1 MSFKNLNGKT
11 VLITG
16 ASSGIGEACAQAFAA
31 QNCQLILLARR
42 LDRLE
47 KNAAQLKQQY
57 RIEILTAQ
65 HDVRDY
71 EATAKFFNQ
80 LDAKWSDIDI
90 LINNAGLAAGADKF
104 AQANLSDWE
113 AMLDT
118 NVKGLL
124 YVTKSVLPT
133 MINRNS
139 GHIINL
145 GSVAGHEVYPGGS
158 VYCASKH
165 AVDAITKGLK
175 LDLLGT
181 NIRISTVDPGMVE
194 TEFSVVRFKGDEDKA
209 KSVYH
214 GLTPL
219 TPADVADAILYCAS
233 RPAHVNIN
241 EIILMPVNQAS
252 AQNIYRHKD

>member
-1 MSFKNLNGKT
+1 MGFKSLNGKT
-11 VLITG
+11 VVITG
-16 ASSGIGEACAQAFAA
+16 ASSGIGEACVHAFAA
-31 QNCQLILLARR
+31 ENCRLVLLARR
-42 LDRLE
+42 VDRLE
-47 KNAAQLKQQY
+47 KLAEEIKQQY
-57 RIEILTAQ
+57 KVEVLTAQ

-71 EATAKFFNQ
+71 QATEKFFKH
-80 LDAKWSDIDI
+80 LDSKWSDIDI
-90 LINNAGLAAGADKF
+90 LINSAGLAAGADKF
-104 AQANLSDWE
+104 QNADLTDWE

-124 YVTKSVLPT
+124 YVTKSVLPI
-133 MINRNS
+133 MLRRNS

-175 LDLLGT
+175 MDLLGS
-181 NIRISTVDPGMVE
+181 NIRVSTVDPGMVE
-194 TEFSVVRFKGDEDKA
+194 TEFSVVRFKGDAEKA
-209 KSVYH
+209 KSIYH

-219 TPADVADAILYCAS
+219 TPADIADAILYCAS

-241 EIILMPVNQAS
+241 EIILMPTAQAS
-252 AQNIYRHKD
+252 AQNVHRNKD